1 MSCLNCGQPMT
12 ASDAFCGKCGAP
24 APAQASEVV
33 LERSTAE
40 QDVLIVTGPVAE
52 SVDPASLAAPVMGA
66 PAAVMPVMTGMTGM
80 TEPATAA
87 RPATAPR
94 FRLAMD
100 ETILKTYEA
109 VQLTPGLLRRKR
121 GQGTLYVTDARVVF
135 YACVYP
141 RGTQRESW
149 LLAQTKLED
158 VSGVY
163 ASVSRRVSLG
173 LLMLTA
179 FFGLA
184 TLGTLVTLFLLGT
197 FLFAILT
204 IASMFLLMWDSARR
218 GDVAVRIASRE
229 MGTSP
234 IWFGHGAR
242 RGLADAMIPAFIY
255 RAYSANDVVH
265 GDPAADADRLIHEL
279 GALILDLQT
288 RGTMAYPHWGITDVT
303 GKGHAVGAS

>member
-1 MSCLNCGQPMT
+1 MSCTNCGQPMA
-12 ASDAFCGKCGAP
+12 ASDVFCGKCGAP
-24 APAQASEVV
+24 APAQATAIVV
-33 LERSTAE
+33 ERRTES
-40 QDVLIVTGPVAE
+40 DVLIAAGPVAE
-52 SVDPASLAAPVMGA
+52 SVDAAGPVA
-66 PAAVMPVMTGMTGM
+66 PATGASAPLMPVMTA
-80 TEPATAA
+80 PAVAVP
-87 RPATAPR
+87 PAHAPR

-100 ETILKTYEA
+100 EAILKTYEA
-109 VQLTPGLLRRKR
+109 VQLCPGLFRRKR
-121 GQGTLYVTDARVVF
+121 GQGTLYITDARVVF
-135 YACVYP
+135 YASVYP

-158 VSGVY
+158 ISGVY

-265 GDPAADADRLIHEL
+265 GDPAQDADRLIHEL

-288 RGTMAYPHWGITDVT
+288 RGRMAYPHWGITDVT
-303 GKGHAVGAS
+303 GNGHAVGAS